1 LNRTR
6 VSSLALAGTYI
17 GTVVGAGF
25 ASGQEVLQFFAMF
38 GPMGIPGAIAAV
50 AGFFLFGFACIEIGR
65 VTGASSHKPV
75 FRKAVGRT
83 LAPLLDFVAVFFLF
97 GALSAMISGTGS
109 IVHQEFGLPWIVG
122 AAAMAI
128 AAFLT
133 VLTGLRG
140 ITYAIGSVVPFLL
153 TGVLLISAGVIHN
166 NGLHIG
172 LPPPDYQPPVGHWA
186 VSAFNY
192 VSYNILMAAPVLSA
206 IGSTLNTQRQ
216 AYTIAAL
223 GASGLGAGLL
233 LVYLTLVSALPGIA
247 RFEVPLARL
256 ASQVWRFGQPL
267 YVTIFAAEVYTTAV
281 ANLYGFSAR
290 LIPPGDKGFTV
301 IAFATTAIALLA
313 ASTGFSNLVRVVYP
327 LCGWAGTVFIAG
339 LAVYLVKDI
348 GRDELE

>member
-1 LNRTR
+1 MNRTR

-75 FRKAVGRT
+75 FRKAIGRT

-166 NGLHIG
+166 NGLLIG

-192 VSYNILMAAPVLSA
+192 VSYKYPHGCPCFICH
-206 IGSTLNTQRQ
+206 RQ
-216 AYTIAAL
+216 HTEHPTAGVYHSAL
-223 GASGLGAGLL
+223 GAQG
-233 LVYLTLVSALPGIA
+233 
-247 RFEVPLARL
+247 
-256 ASQVWRFGQPL
+256 
-267 YVTIFAAEVYTTAV
+267 
-281 ANLYGFSAR
+281 
-290 LIPPGDKGFTV
+290 
-301 IAFATTAIALLA
+301 
-313 ASTGFSNLVRVVYP
+313 
-327 LCGWAGTVFIAG
+327 
-339 LAVYLVKDI
+339 
-348 GRDELE
+348 